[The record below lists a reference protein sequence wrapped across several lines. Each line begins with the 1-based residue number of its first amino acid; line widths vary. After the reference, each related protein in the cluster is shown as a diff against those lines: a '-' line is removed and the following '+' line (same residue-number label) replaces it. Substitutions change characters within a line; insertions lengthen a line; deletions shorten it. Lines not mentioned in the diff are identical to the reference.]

1 LAHELGTDEPDTQDG
16 DSDGSGRLGGGHA
29 RVILVVVVVVVVAN
43 GSKEKVA

>member
-1 LAHELGTDEPDTQDG
+1 MAHELGTDEPDTQDG

-29 RVILVVVVVVVVAN
+29 RVILVVVVVVAN